1 MDILRDTILTLKPDE
16 KKEFLAFIQ
25 RQRFRNERKELEL
38 FDILSSG
45 AKI

>member
-16 KKEFLAFIQ
+16 KKEFRAFIQ